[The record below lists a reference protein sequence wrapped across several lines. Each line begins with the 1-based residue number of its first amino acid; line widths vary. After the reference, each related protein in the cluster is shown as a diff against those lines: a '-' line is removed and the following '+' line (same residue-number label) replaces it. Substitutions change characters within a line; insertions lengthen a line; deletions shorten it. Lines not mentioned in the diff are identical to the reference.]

1 MLYSPIAYYYDLI
14 RWEHLTEKIAYE
26 RRVRE
31 NKLKAALQITRK
43 QNAEFVDM
51 VDKAKIEKFVE
62 QRQQG
67 KKREREEGEDAD
79 VTRVKLDSKEGE
91 ISGKKKAKKGFHQVK
106 PISVYYGENEV
117 TSVGKDT
124 LRTIFIKDSS

>member
-1 MLYSPIAYYYDLI
+1 MMMFT

-31 NKLKAALQITRK
+31 NKLKAALQISRK
-43 QNAEFVDM
+43 QNAEFMDM

-67 KKREREEGEDAD
+67 KKRVREEEEGLEVDDRKA
-79 VTRVKLDSKEGE
+79 SSIEGE
-91 ISGKKKAKKGFHQVK
+91 FNGKKKAKKGFHQVK
-106 PISVYYGENEV
+106 PLAVHYGENEV
-117 TSVGKDT
+117 TSVGKET
-124 LRTIFIKDSS
+124 LKAIFIKDNS